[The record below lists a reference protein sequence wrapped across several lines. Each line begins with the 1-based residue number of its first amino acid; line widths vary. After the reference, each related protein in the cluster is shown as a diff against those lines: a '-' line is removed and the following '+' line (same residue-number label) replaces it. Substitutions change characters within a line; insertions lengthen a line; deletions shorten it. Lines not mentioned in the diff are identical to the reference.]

1 MSTVFFIVAVAAGF
15 ACPLHML
22 WRRRAG
28 HGASCGNLPTKQPT
42 LAQSLAERQREL
54 ARRIAELER

>member
-1 MSTVFFIVAVAAGF
+1 VSSGFFIVAVAACA

-28 HGASCGNLPTKQPT
+28 HRASCVGLAAKQPT
-42 LAQSLAERQREL
+42 QAQSLAQRQSEL
-54 ARRIAELER
+54 ARRIAELDR